1 MPAVRRNA
9 KPDAAED
16 AADKALEASA
26 KTLKHGAELAAEVS
40 SKAEGLLSKVASGA
54 KAAATAVAR
63 EVLMVDDTPKKTNNP
78 FRKDDS
84 PGPAAASTSPAGS
97 PRASLD
103 RNRSARVM
111 SPEEKAAAAA
121 AAAAAASASASEF
134 EELMSDR
141 LPDINTKLDFD
152 EAKAEWKRA
161 AVTDINGQYISVCGS
176 GYEDL
181 EPLGPGIG
189 LWFRTLKSLALYF
202 FLMTLLMAFVIYNA
216 VYRYY
221 NEDSDMDEDTMEV
234 LARVTTG
241 VVATTSQD
249 KTVEGWDMRL
259 VMLVISCLDVFAI
272 LCFLIMIAHL
282 KRRQDAY
289 VEENDDAVV
298 SLPDYSVVVWGIPKD
313 ADEDSLIAHFSQFGD
328 LADCVVVKDLGK
340 VMGPR
345 IRRAAQLDV
354 LKNMK
359 IQAAAF
365 EIKKQRRA
373 LKVQLKRIGRQKKR
387 VEKTNA
393 RIEKKL
399 DEGFDTVCAFMTF
412 EEPEGRATCVD
423 AYNEQWSCCH
433 KQELLYRGKHKLS
446 IKPAPEASDI
456 LWENVLRKNAC
467 AQLTRKFIS
476 FLVILVLCAAAVG
489 VLVYAKDAASNAAPA
504 VSCATVEPSDLDP
517 APALHCSAIWDL
529 AGEDAYNDP
538 ASQARL
544 AIDKFVDNVDLDACA
559 NYISGAEWILSM
571 DAYGANGF
579 AAAQNAALPAE
590 GDAWLGGFMSESYA
604 DECAALTCKKC
615 YCISSVD
622 VTSMIMDYFAGS
634 SADSANFCKEIYD
647 QMALETSVLLGTIV
661 MTTLTNMILMSS
673 AQVFSKFERH
683 KTISATETNC
693 AKYTF
698 AALLVN
704 QAIVPVVIYSY
715 IEALEGF
722 PVLFQ
727 GQYGDFET
735 AWYNKVMVTIISTAI
750 VNIVAFPLGAALPNI
765 AAAASRAVFG
775 CCAPSQKKLNEIY
788 TPAEFSLAKRYGQML
803 CGLFYSIIFL
813 CAAPPLAPA
822 AAVLFFAMYITDK
835 WLLLKFS
842 KRPPM
847 YDHKL
852 NTFFLKTAPYAAW
865 THLALACWA
874 FGYYEIPSY
883 VVDPGGLA
891 GKVGVDAT
899 AVTSVTGDG
908 GDVDLSGKPAQF
920 DFMARLVRANA
931 LVPFCMFLIVTVALF
946 FAGLVEQIASVFG
959 NACVG
964 EEKVD
969 EVPPFSE
976 LIFAGD
982 SRYDEPTKE
991 GEMNNKLSGLRS
1003 YRLEDNPEY
1012 MKLFPEVLSADGTG
1026 GTRERPA
1033 TPANKA
1039 PAPQNMV

>member
-1 MPAVRRNA
+1 MPVTRAA
-9 KPDAAED
+9 EPDAAED
-16 AADKALEASA
+16 AADKALAASE
-26 KTLKHGAELAAEVS
+26 KTLKHGAEVAAEVS

-63 EVLMVDDTPKKTNNP
+63 EVLMVDENTPKKTGNNP
-78 FRKDDS
+78 FRS
-84 PGPAAASTSPAGS
+84 QSAPPPAASPAGS
-97 PRASLD
+97 PRASID
-103 RNRSARVM
+103 RSRSARVP
-111 SPEEKAAAAA
+111 SPEEKAALAAT
-121 AAAAAASASASEF
+121 AAAASAASASEF

-176 GYEDL
+176 GYEEL

-189 LWFRTLKSLALYF
+189 LWFRTLKALALYF
-202 FLMTLLMAFVIYNA
+202 FLMTLLMVFVIYNA
-216 VYRYY
+216 VYLYY
-221 NEDSDMDEDTMEV
+221 NADSDMDEDTMEV

-241 VVATTSQD
+241 VVATTSQE

-259 VMLVISCLDVFAI
+259 VMLIISCLDVFAV

-313 ADEDSLIAHFSQFGD
+313 ADEAELIAHFSQFGD
-328 LADCVVVKDLGK
+328 VADCVVVRDLGK

-345 IRRAAQLDV
+345 IRRAAQLNH

-359 IQAAAF
+359 MQAAAF
-365 EIKKQRRA
+365 EIKRQSRA
-373 LKVQLKRIGRQKKR
+373 LRVQLKRIERHKKR

-393 RIEKKL
+393 RIEKRL
-399 DEGFDTVCAFMTF
+399 TEGFDTVCAFMTF
-412 EEPEGRATCVD
+412 DEPESRATCVD
-423 AYNEQWSCCH
+423 AFNEQWSCCH
-433 KQELLYRGKHKLS
+433 KEELLYRGTHALR

-467 AQLTRKFIS
+467 VQLTRKLIS

-489 VLVYAKDAASNAAPA
+489 VLVYAKDAAGNAPPS
-504 VSCATVEPSDLDP
+504 VSCATTEPSSLDP

-529 AGEDAYNDP
+529 EGEDAYNDP
-538 ASQARL
+538 TSQARI
-544 AIDKFVDNVDLDACA
+544 AIDKFVANVNLESCA
-559 NYISGAEWILSM
+559 NYISGAEWILPM
-571 DAYGANGF
+571 AGAAGDGY
-579 AAAQNAALPAE
+579 AAAQNAALPAAGAE
-590 GDAWLGGFMSESYA
+590 WTGGFMPDSFA

-615 YCISSVD
+615 FCVSSVD
-622 VTSMIMDYFAGS
+622 MTKVIVDYFSGS
-634 SADSANFCKEIYD
+634 STDDANFCKEIYD
-647 QMALETSVLLGTIV
+647 QMALEASVLFGTVV

-673 AQVFSKFERH
+673 AQTFSKFERH

-704 QAIVPVVIYSY
+704 QAIVPVIIYSY

-727 GQYGDFET
+727 GQYGDLET
-735 AWYNKVMVTIISTAI
+735 AWYNKVMVTIISTAL
-750 VNIVAFPLGAALPNI
+750 VNIAAFPLGAALPNI
-765 AAAASRAVFG
+765 AAAVSRGVFG

-803 CGLFYSIIFL
+803 CGLFYSIVFL

-822 AAVLFFAMYITDK
+822 AAVLFSAMYLTDK

-852 NTFFLKTAPYAAW
+852 NAFFLKTAPYAAW

-891 GKVGVDAT
+891 GKVGVDASAVT
-899 AVTSVTGDG
+899 AVAGDG
-908 GDVDLSGKPAQF
+908 GDADLSGAPGQF
-920 DFMARLVRANA
+920 DIMARLVRANA
-931 LVPFCMFLIVTVALF
+931 LVPFCMFIIVTVALF
-946 FAGLVEQIASVFG
+946 FAGLVEQIASLFG
-959 NACVG
+959 NACAG

-982 SRYDEPTKE
+982 SRYDEPIKE
-991 GEMNNKLSGLRS
+991 GEPNNKLSGLRS

-1033 TPANKA
+1033 TPGNKA
-1039 PAPQNMV
+1039 PQAQNMV

>member
-1 MPAVRRNA
+1 MPVKRDA
-9 KPDAAED
+9 KPDAAEE
-16 AADKALEASA
+16 AADKALAASSE
-26 KTLKHGAELAAEVS
+26 TLKHGAQVAAEVS

-63 EVLMVDDTPKKTNNP
+63 EVLMVDENTPKKTSNNP
-78 FRKDDS
+78 FRKDDPPEEAS
-84 PGPAAASTSPAGS
+84 PNAAS

-176 GYEDL
+176 GYADL

-202 FLMTLLMAFVIYNA
+202 FLMTLLMVFVIYNA
-216 VYRYY
+216 VYLYY
-221 NEDSDMDEDTMEV
+221 NDDSDMDEDTMEV

-241 VVATTSQD
+241 VVATTSQED
-249 KTVEGWDMRL
+249 TIEGWDMRL
-259 VMLVISCLDVFAI
+259 VMLIISCLDVFAI

-313 ADEDSLIAHFSQFGD
+313 ADEDSLVKHFSQFGA
-328 LADCVVVKDLGK
+328 LADCVVVRDLGK
-340 VMGPR
+340 VMSPR
-345 IRRAAQLDV
+345 IARAAQLDY

-365 EIKKQRRA
+365 EIKKQARA
-373 LKVQLKRIGRQKKR
+373 LRVQLKRIERYKKR

-393 RIEKKL
+393 RIEKRL
-399 DEGFDTVCAFMTF
+399 NEGFDTVCAFMTF
-412 EEPEGRATCVD
+412 EEPEARATCVD
-423 AYNEQWSCCH
+423 AFNEQWSCCH
-433 KQELLYRGKHKLS
+433 KEELMYRGTHALK

-456 LWENVLRKNAC
+456 LWENVLRKNVC
-467 AQLTRKFIS
+467 AQLTRKLIS

-489 VLVYAKDAASNAAPA
+489 VLVYAKDAASNAAPS
-504 VSCATVEPSDLDP
+504 VSCATVEPSDLTP
-517 APALHCSAIWDL
+517 EPTLQCSAIWDL
-529 AGEDAYNDP
+529 VGEDAYNDP
-538 ASQARL
+538 TSQARI
-544 AIDKFVDNVDLDACA
+544 AIDKFVTNVDLDACR
-559 NYISGAEWILSM
+559 NYISGAEWILPM
-571 DAYGANGF
+571 DGSAADGY

-590 GDAWLGGFMSESYA
+590 GEAWAGGFMPDSFA

-615 YCISSVD
+615 FCVSSVD
-622 VTSMIMDYFAGS
+622 MTSVIMDYFAGS
-634 SADSANFCKEIYD
+634 SADTSNFCKEIYD
-647 QMALETSVLLGTIV
+647 QMALEASVLIGTIV

-715 IEALEGF
+715 VEALEGF

-750 VNIVAFPLGAALPNI
+750 VNIAAFPLGAALPNI
-765 AAAASRAVFG
+765 AAAASRFVFG

-822 AAVLFFAMYITDK
+822 AAVLFFAMYATDK

-852 NTFFLKTAPYAAW
+852 NAFFLKTAPYAAW
-865 THLALACWA
+865 AHLAIACWA

-883 VVDPGGLA
+883 IVDPGGLA
-891 GKVGVDAT
+891 GSVGVDAS
-899 AVTSVTGDG
+899 AVTAAAGGSASADADLTGAPD
-908 GDVDLSGKPAQF
+908 QF

-931 LVPFCMFLIVTVALF
+931 LVPFVMFIILTVALF

-969 EVPPFSE
+969 EVPPFSD

-982 SRYDEPTKE
+982 ARYDEPLGE

-1003 YRLEDNPEY
+1003 YRLEDNPTY
-1012 MKLFPEVLSADGTG
+1012 MKLFPEVLSADGTS
-1026 GTRERPA
+1026 RAERPA

-1039 PAPQNMV
+1039 PQAQNMV